1 MYTIYNDYATIF
13 IWQFL
18 IWGEPDGYSRKKI
31 RRQFRGYAGKNS
43 RHCRQS
49 AERKQPDDKVVIIV
63 SAMGDS
69 TDDLLTLAGRVN
81 PEMPKRELDMLLA
94 TGEQVTIALMAGAFC
109 AKGQPAV
116 SFTGAQAGIQT
127 NDKFSKASILNV
139 DAARVQKALDEGK
152 VVIVAG
158 FQGITESGDITT
170 LGRGGSDTTAV
181 AVAAGLNAGICD
193 IYTDVDGVY
202 TADPRIVPSA
212 RKLDEITFAEMLE
225 LARLGAGVM
234 QPRAVEYGEHN
245 GVAIHVRST
254 FNGVPGTIIRGE
266 YTVQEKKFVI
276 RGVAHD
282 TNVAKLAARGVPD
295 EPGVAYKIFAA
306 LADANVD
313 VDMIVQSAS
322 VQQNKN
328 DILFTVAK
336 TDMAEALGVLEK
348 LKTELPFDKVDLE
361 VNVAKV
367 SIVGAGMLG
376 SPGIAAGMFG
386 ALAGAGINIG
396 VISTSEISISCL
408 VPAEDVAKAV
418 NAIHEHFFPQEGNN

>member
-1 MYTIYNDYATIF
+1 MSLIVQKFGGSSVRDAQRIRNVAGIIAETYLEGNDV
-13 IWQFL
+13 L
-18 IWGEPDGYSRKKI
+18 VVL
-31 RRQFRGYAGKNS
+31 
-43 RHCRQS
+43 S
-49 AERKQPDDKVVIIV
+49 AQ
-63 SAMGDS
+63 GDT
-69 TDDLLTLAGRVN
+69 TDDLIAKAEEIN
-81 PEMPKRELDMLLA
+81 SHPSKREMDMLLA
-94 TGEQVTIALMAGAFC
+94 TGEQISVALCAMALESMGLPC
-109 AKGQPAV
+109 V
-116 SFTGAQAGIQT
+116 SLTAWQVGIQT
-127 NDKFSKASILNV
+127 TAV
-139 DAARVQKALDEGK
+139 HGDARIKRIDSERVQAELDQHR
-152 VVIVAG
+152 IVLITG
-158 FQGITESGDITT
+158 FQGMDRAGDVTT
-170 LGRGGSDTTAV
+170 LGRGGSDTSAV
-181 AVAAGLNAGICD
+181 ALAAAFRAKLCQ

-202 TADPRIVPSA
+202 TADPRIVPNA
-212 RKLDEITFAEMLE
+212 IKLDEITFAEMLE

-254 FNGVPGTIIRGE
+254 FHEVPGTIIRGE

-295 EPGVAYKIFAA
+295 EPGVAYRIFAA
-306 LADANVD
+306 LADANID

-322 VQQNKN
+322 VQKDKN

-336 TDMAEALGVLEK
+336 TDMAEALGVLEN
-348 LKTELPFDKVDLE
+348 LKAAMPFDKVDLE

-386 ALAGAGINIG
+386 ALAEAGINIG

-408 VPAEDVAKAV
+408 VPEQKVAQAV
-418 NAIHEHFFPQEGNN
+418 NAIHSRFFPQEAEN

>member
-1 MYTIYNDYATIF
+1 MAILVKKFGGSSVATPEKIHG
-13 IWQFL
+13 IVNRVL
-18 IWGEPDGYSRKKI
+18 KEKKP
-31 RRQFRGYAGKNS
+31 G
-43 RHCRQS
+43 
-49 AERKQPDDKVVIIV
+49 DKIVIVV

-69 TDDLLTLAGRVN
+69 TDDLLALAGRVN

-94 TGEQVTIALMAGAFC
+94 TGEQVTIALMAGAFW

-116 SFTGAQAGIQT
+116 SFTGAQAGIKT
-127 NDKFSKASILNV
+127 NDKYSKASIINV
-139 DAARVQKALDEGK
+139 EAERVQKALDEGN

-158 FQGITESGDITT
+158 FQGITGSGDITT

-181 AVAAGLNAGICD
+181 AIAAGLNAGICD

-202 TADPRIVPSA
+202 TADPRIVPNA
-212 RKLDEITFAEMLE
+212 IKLDEITFAEMLE

-254 FNGVPGTIIRGE
+254 FHEVPGTI
-266 YTVQEKKFVI
+266 I

-295 EPGVAYKIFAA
+295 EPGVAYRIFAA
-306 LADANVD
+306 LADANID

-322 VQQNKN
+322 VQKDKN

-336 TDMAEALGVLEK
+336 TDMAEALGVLEN
-348 LKTELPFDKVDLE
+348 LKAAMPFDKVDLE

-386 ALAGAGINIG
+386 ALAEAGINIG

-408 VPAEDVAKAV
+408 VPEQKVAQAV
-418 NAIHEHFFPQEGNN
+418 NAIHSRFFPQEAEN

>member
-1 MYTIYNDYATIF
+1 MAILVKKFGGSSVATPEKIHG
-13 IWQFL
+13 IVNRVL
-18 IWGEPDGYSRKKI
+18 KEKKP
-31 RRQFRGYAGKNS
+31 G
-43 RHCRQS
+43 
-49 AERKQPDDKVVIIV
+49 DKIVIVV

-69 TDDLLTLAGRVN
+69 TDDLLALAGRVN

-94 TGEQVTIALMAGAFC
+94 TGEQVTIALMAGAFW

-116 SFTGAQAGIQT
+116 SFTGAQAGIKT
-127 NDKFSKASILNV
+127 NDKYSKASIINV
-139 DAARVQKALDEGK
+139 EAERVQKALDEGN

-158 FQGITESGDITT
+158 FQGITGSGDITT

-181 AVAAGLNAGICD
+181 AIAAGLNAGICD

-202 TADPRIVPSA
+202 TADPRIVPNA
-212 RKLDEITFAEMLE
+212 LKLDEITFAEMLE

-254 FNGVPGTIIRGE
+254 FHEVPGTIIRGE

-282 TNVAKLAARGVPD
+282 TNVAKLAARGVSD
-295 EPGVAYKIFAA
+295 EPGVAYRIFAA
-306 LADANVD
+306 LADANID

-322 VQQNKN
+322 VQKDKN

-336 TDMAEALGVLEK
+336 TDMAEALGVLEN
-348 LKTELPFDKVDLE
+348 LKAAMPFDKVDLE

-386 ALAGAGINIG
+386 ALAEAGINIG

-408 VPAEDVAKAV
+408 VPEQKVAQAV
-418 NAIHEHFFPQEGNN
+418 NAIHRRFFPQEAEN